1 MEYLSGVSE
10 DGKFLTSIVV
20 GRRNPPK
27 RTLVAKNV
35 AFLYGHRPVHE
46 DVWYLS
52 PYEFVCY
59 WQVRLARY
67 PGSVDENDNDAYH
80 AKLTPKGA
88 AKLKQRDAELTPGID
103 YQVKERGGTNW
114 LPLPDGD
121 EAVNEYRHT
130 WVFER

>member
-1 MEYLSGVSE
+1 MNLNAYAKDHNVIVAETVRTAQTENMPGRDLVTWMEYLSGVSGE
-10 DGKFLTSIVV
+10 GKFLTSMDVD
-20 GRRNPPK
+20 RRNHKK
-27 RTLVAKNV
+27 RTRAVKNV

-67 PGSVDENDNDAYH
+67 PASVDENDNDAYH

-88 AKLKQRDAELTPGID
+88 GCACRAPEG
-103 YQVKERGGTNW
+103 N
-114 LPLPDGD
+114 
-121 EAVNEYRHT
+121 A
-130 WVFER
+130 